1 MKGGFNIKCKLLK
14 IIKKAVIVTLLAV
27 VIFLVLIA
35 NWIPFNRCLNER
47 TVTVTVTDK
56 KEQGLIKDDYYIY
69 TLDEDG
75 ETQIFEISNPPL
87 AWRFYQK
94 IMISLPMSWNS
105 SDLYDKI
112 EVGNTYKFT
121 ICGYRWELVAMFPN
135 LYEVE
140 LLE

>member
-1 MKGGFNIKCKLLK
+1 MKCKLLK
-14 IIKKAVIVTLLAV
+14 NIKKTVIVTLLTV
-27 VIFLVLIA
+27 FIFLVIIV
-35 NWIPFNRCLNER
+35 NIWIPANRCLNER

-75 ETQIFEISNPPL
+75 ETQIFEISNPSL
-87 AWRFYQK
+87 INRIYQK
-94 IMISLPMSWNS
+94 ILLCLPMSWNS

-121 ICGYRWELVAMFPN
+121 ICGYKWEFMSIFPN
-135 LYEVE
+135 IYEIE